1 MGVQNKVRGLTKSSL
16 RMKLFLMKQLPLAFI
31 AGLKVV
37 EMDVHK
43 SKVSVPFNYLT
54 KNPFRSIYFAALSM
68 AAELSTGILAM
79 AAVYETGVPVS
90 MLVLGMEADFVK
102 KADSRV
108 VFSCEG
114 GQALS
119 ETIARSI
126 KTGEGQTIKLV
137 SRGYN
142 TGGDLV
148 ASFTFNW
155 TFKPKSKK

>member
-1 MGVQNKVRGLTKSSL
+1 
-16 RMKLFLMKQLPLAFI
+16 MKLFLMKQLPLAFI
-31 AGLKVV
+31 AGLKLI
-37 EMDVHK
+37 EMDGHLA
-43 SKVSVPFNYLT
+43 KVSVPYNYLT

-79 AAVYETGVPVS
+79 AAVYETGVPIS

-108 VFSCEG
+108 VFTCKG
-114 GQALS
+114 GEALN

-137 SRGYN
+137 STGYN
-142 TGGDLV
+142 SGGDVV
-148 ASFTFNW
+148 ASFAFNW
-155 TFKPKSKK
+155 TFKPKVKK